1 MGRSVGQFFLP
12 GRSPSEIVNAANA
25 FAAARGMKVVQAE
38 PGSVVFAK
46 GSKFWTWRR
55 VLHVGATQVPGGTH
69 VLVEAWAETLM
80 IPELNANPT
89 EFLGLVPRRSV
100 NALASDL
107 LTSLGIHGGQAV
119 FQHY

>member
-1 MGRSVGQFFLP
+1 
-12 GRSPSEIVNAANA
+12 
-25 FAAARGMKVVQAE
+25 MKVVQSDL
-38 PGSVVFAK
+38 GSIVVSK

-89 EFLGLVPRRSV
+89 EFVGLVPRRSV

-107 LTSLGIHGGQAV
+107 LTSLGIHGGQTV